1 MRTGSEASVAIT
13 ADVTSDRRVWLQAM
27 SRELFSHITAVREQE
42 ELVFSMLAS
51 MPRASVAA
59 LQCRMASLLQFD
71 VLGMLPDE
79 IALHVLFFLPP
90 EALFTCSLVSRRWR
104 TLADDQLLWKG
115 LCAERD
121 WQWRTP
127 TSPPDPESSPEYP
140 THESDDDEGMGDEE
154 EDTVQSM
161 LLDDSGY
168 NSMDMDALFPASSS
182 STAQP
187 TSSVSAGPSSPT
199 FSTRTSGPSSPTPRL
214 SFSRSPRSA
223 STPDYKLLYQ
233 THLRI
238 RHRIKHRSYKLHNL
252 QTPGNARN
260 HTNAI
265 YCLQLYTY
273 PDTGV
278 QVLFTGSK
286 DRSVREW
293 NLATGEVTRVIEG
306 IHSSSILSICVN
318 DGLLASGGSDHRV
331 AIWDLDNNKPVKV
344 IDDHMDSVLCVRFDD
359 KKLVTCSKD
368 RTVRVY
374 SLPTF
379 APKHVLLQ
387 HRAAVNAV
395 AISPIHIV
403 SASGDRSVRL
413 WDAETGALLKTFEN
427 HHWRGIA
434 AIDFKFPFV
443 LTGSS
448 DKHLRMLDLRNST
461 GWSTAPP
468 YRTAPAASGSVV
480 CQMCG
485 NNPHLA
491 GTRPPNREHEELV
504 RSVAL
509 SHELSVSGSYDFT
522 VKVWDRETGA
532 LMADLVGGHT
542 GRIFCV
548 GFDATKVIS
557 CGEDQKI
564 CIWDFAHGMD
574 TSFVSL

>member
-1 MRTGSEASVAIT
+1 MCPASTSPVAIPGVVP
-13 ADVTSDRRVWLQAM
+13 ARRNWLHAM
-27 SRELFSHITAVREQE
+27 SRELFSHITSVQEQE
-42 ELVFSMLAS
+42 ELVFSMLALL
-51 MPRASVAA
+51 PRASVAA
-59 LQCRMASLLQFD
+59 LQNRMSTLLQFD

-79 IALHVLFFLPP
+79 VAVHILSFLPP
-90 EALFTCSLVSRRWR
+90 EVLSTCSLVSQRWR
-104 TLADDQLLWKG
+104 ALSDDQLLWKS
-115 LCAERD
+115 LCAAHD
-121 WQWRTP
+121 WRWRKP
-127 TSPPDPESSPEYP
+127 TTTSNGDPTPEYP
-140 THESDDDEGMGDEE
+140 IPQNEDDEGMGDEGMGDEE
-154 EDTVQSM
+154 EDVVQGM

-168 NSMDMDALFPASSS
+168 TSMDMDALFAASSS
-182 STAQP
+182 TPIPSP
-187 TSSVSAGPSSPT
+187 TRTRAGPSSP
-199 FSTRTSGPSSPTPRL
+199 SRSARSS
-214 SFSRSPRSA
+214 FARSPRNP

-233 THLRI
+233 AHSRI
-238 RHRIKHRSYKLHNL
+238 RHRIMNGSYRLYNL
-252 QTPGNARN
+252 QTPGKPNN

-286 DRSVREW
+286 DKSVREW

-306 IHSSSILSICVN
+306 IHDSSILSICVHN
-318 DGLLASGGSDHRV
+318 GLLASGGSDHNV
-331 AIWDLDNNKPVKV
+331 AIWDLVKNRLLKV
-344 IDDHMDSVLCVRFDD
+344 IHDHDDSVLCVRFDD

-368 RTVRVY
+368 RTVRTY
-374 SLPTF
+374 ALPTF
-379 APKHVLLQ
+379 EPKHVLAQ

-434 AIDFKFPFV
+434 AIDFKYPFV

-448 DKHLRMLDLRNST
+448 DKHLRLLDLRTSK
-461 GWSTAPP
+461 GWTTAPVYKSHAP
-468 YRTAPAASGSVV
+468 TAAAQGTEI
-480 CQMCG
+480 CQVCG
-485 NNPHLA
+485 NNARLVQI
-491 GTRPPNREHEELV
+491 RPPVREHEELV

-509 SHELSVSGSYDFT
+509 SHELAVSGSYDFT

-532 LMADLVGGHT
+532 PMADLVGGHT

-548 GFDATKVIS
+548 GSDATKVVS